1 MAYVVFYEMRIRKT
15 PSDELD
21 CVGFISC
28 QCLPLLSDSIYAN
41 RSGILHSAYIA
52 SRLIIGDE
60 DYAAFA

>member
-1 MAYVVFYEMRIRKT
+1 MRIRKT